1 MFKKLAIAA
10 AIVATAGAASA
21 NNSFGIVGGAEFGD
35 SFYDVPLARTLG
47 EGSVVIENFAGDV
60 LGQTALN
67 SGTNTDVRVPL
78 STRVGA
84 GDLTAKLIVDGV
96 VVDEAMI
103 EVRR

>member
-10 AIVATAGAASA
+10 ALVATAGAASA

-35 SFYDVPLARTLG
+35 TFYDVPLARTLG
-47 EGSVVIENFAGDV
+47 EGSVVIENLSGDV
-60 LGQTALN
+60 LGQAELN
-67 SGTNTDVRVPL
+67 AGTNTDVRVPFQG
-78 STRVGA
+78 RVGA
-84 GDLTAKLIVDGV
+84 SDLTAKLIVDGI